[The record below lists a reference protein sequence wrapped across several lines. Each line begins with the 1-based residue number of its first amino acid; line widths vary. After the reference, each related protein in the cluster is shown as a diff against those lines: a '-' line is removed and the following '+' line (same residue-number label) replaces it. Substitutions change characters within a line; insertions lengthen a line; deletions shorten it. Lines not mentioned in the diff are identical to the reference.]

1 MFRATERKT
10 PRQPAAAK
18 KLNVLIRP
26 HHQALSPDKS
36 NARRR
41 ASVVGIDA
49 GSHRQ
54 HVIARRDALIEA
66 HAGLVRSIAERLLA
80 VCPRSIELADLIQTG
95 MLALLHAATAYRP
108 ELHDGAPFD
117 AYARKR
123 IRGAMLDSISGRNW
137 INAKL
142 ESLSDPDRSRSFG
155 STETDRGGEGVI
167 LEHSSPPQS
176 MRTAAHPIEEAVDA
190 EREMARVN
198 DAIEYLTPEKQTL
211 IRAYYR
217 DGGTLE
223 DAGAEI
229 GLDRRRAG
237 ELLAEAISELQ
248 RILHARR

>member
-1 MFRATERKT
+1 MLNPSRKPRATGKIEAVSAV
-10 PRQPAAAK
+10 PCP
-18 KLNVLIRP
+18 
-26 HHQALSPDKS
+26 
-36 NARRR
+36 ARRR

-108 ELHDGAPFD
+108 ERHDGAPFD

-137 INAKL
+137 IHATL
-142 ESLSDPDRSRSFG
+142 EELSDPDDRPELRISSIN
-155 STETDRGGEGVI
+155 ETIDG
-167 LEHSSPPQS
+167 
-176 MRTAAHPIEEAVDA
+176 
-190 EREMARVN
+190 EREIARVN